1 MPLGPLRRLAAA
13 SIGIG
18 LAWAAPAPLAEAAL
32 QPDGAPVLAGVA
44 RDALGAALSGV
55 EILVLSDR
63 PQAGPVALGT
73 TGPDGRFA
81 IAGLPRGTYRVAAVK
96 EGYLASLSRVN
107 TFWGTAL
114 EVVLRPLPR
123 EVDPGV
129 DRILDGPEW
138 ILRLPRRSLL
148 REVDLVSVLAPAGEV
163 PAAETSTPTRV
174 PASLQGELVHRV
186 ALADLDGRAAEGS
199 VEGTETRMELASL
212 VGTRANLR
220 VQGERESLAAG
231 AGYGEFSGGARQR
244 ASAFSVDVSL
254 DAGANSSLDVN
265 AFYADRTLALETGT
279 STAGPGERHGHR
291 AWGYDA
297 TWATQLDAASRLA
310 VQMDYVDQAI
320 AVRGL
325 DALAET
331 LGGSTNR
338 ALGAE
343 TSYEALAGDD
353 HLVRLGVRAQVVDL
367 ALPLVRGGTSVLGVP
382 GAAGWSVAV
391 DVEDAWSPWA
401 GATVV
406 YGLGVQ
412 QTFDDRGST
421 WVVPR
426 LGGAWSGE
434 SVRLRGVVSYHGVAR
449 GEETGS
455 DLLGAS
461 TPAPIDHPVG
471 YEIELESPVPGG
483 VTVLAGYRDR
493 PMLPVAL
500 GLRPRAD
507 ETEFYVTNGDAAERR
522 AFLSIDR
529 AGSAAA
535 VSFKLEAGDA
545 RGLVAESG
553 VVGLPYRLLADRE
566 IEFRAATAAIRAQRT
581 GTTVALRVVRVE
593 ESGGEPFPAAPSLRR
608 YVDAEFLQDLVRFG
622 ALDATCRLIV
632 AARMATGGESERD
645 RTLLALERRVS
656 AGLALAF

>member
-18 LAWAAPAPLAEAAL
+18 LAWAAPAPLAQAAL
-32 QPDGAPVLAGVA
+32 QQDGAPVLAGVA

-81 IAGLPRGTYRVAAVK
+81 IPGLPRGTYRVAAMK

-107 TFWGTAL
+107 TFWGGAL

-123 EVDPGV
+123 EVDPGADQV
-129 DRILDGPEW
+129 LDRPEW
-138 ILRLPRRSLL
+138 MLRLPRRSLL
-148 REVDLVSVLAPAGEV
+148 REIDLASVLSAAGEV
-163 PAAETSTPTRV
+163 PAAEPPAPARV

-220 VQGERESLAAG
+220 VQGERESLAADSG
-231 AGYGEFSGGARQR
+231 FGEFSGGARQR

-343 TSYEALAGDD
+343 TAYEALAGDD
-353 HLVRLGVRAQVVDL
+353 HLVRLGVRAQVVNL
-367 ALPLVRGGTSVLGVP
+367 ALPLVRGGSSVLGVP

-401 GATVV
+401 AATVV

-412 QTFDDRGST
+412 QTFDDTGST

-426 LGGAWSGE
+426 IGGAWSGE
-434 SVRLRGVVSYHGVAR
+434 SVRVRGVVSYHGVAG
-449 GEETGS
+449 GEVGS
-455 DLLGAS
+455 ELLGTSAPAS
-461 TPAPIDHPVG
+461 IDRPVG
-471 YEIELESPVPGG
+471 YEIELESPAPGG

-507 ETEFYVTNGDAAERR
+507 ETEFFVTNGDASERR

-529 AGSAAA
+529 AGTAAA
-535 VSFKLEAGDA
+535 VSVKLEAGHA

-581 GTTVALRVVRVE
+581 GTTIALRVVRVE
-593 ESGGEPFPAAPSLRR
+593 ESGAEPFPAAPSLRR